1 MKGLFV
7 TEAESSRQPT
17 APEQSS
23 ASVEVNTSS
32 AEPTSTTTPI
42 LKLTDVDGKVEDK
55 FLEILLGAMNDANTP
70 GFDYLEYKRSLV
82 SLHEMQMDDATRY
95 KSAYAMA
102 KAMEATPAG
111 LQNSAQHYLEILEK
125 EDKKFLESLQAQTS
139 RRLDGKQ
146 QEIADSES
154 QIATWQ
160 SEIKA
165 IEQKIKEMDSA
176 VAQMKEELQADQ
188 AKLSQT
194 KANFDSSYEHLTS
207 QITTDLENIRK
218 YLTTA

>member
-7 TEAESSRQPT
+7 TEADAT
-17 APEQSS
+17 ARPPARAQSS
-23 ASVEVNTSS
+23 PSADSSDTSSDDTSS
-32 AEPTSTTTPI
+32 AAPV
-42 LKLTDVDGKVEDK
+42 LQLADVAGQVDDK

-82 SLHEMQMDDATRY
+82 SLQEMQMDDATRY

-111 LQNSAQHYLEILEK
+111 LQNSAQHYLQVLQQ
-125 EDKKFLESLQAQTS
+125 EDQKFLESLQAQTT

-146 QEIADSES
+146 QEIADAQS
-154 QIATWQ
+154 QISVWRE
-160 SEIKA
+160 EIKA
-165 IEQKIKEMDSA
+165 IEQKIQEQESA
-176 VAQMKEELQADQ
+176 AAQMQTELEEDQ

-194 KANFDSSYEHLTS
+194 KANFDSSYAHLKS
-207 QITTDLENIRK
+207 QIQTDLENIRK